1 MKKYK
6 FRGEPLK
13 KNTLYSRNNLE
24 SLNFHSQMKIKT
36 FVTVKT
42 ITIGETL
49 AHMQVLCFCSM
60 KMKFISVYKFKSV
73 LLT

>member
-13 KNTLYSRNNLE
+13 KNILYSRNNLE

-49 AHMQVLCFCSM
+49 AHMQVLCKREHFL
-60 KMKFISVYKFKSV
+60 FDENEVYKC
-73 LLT
+73 L